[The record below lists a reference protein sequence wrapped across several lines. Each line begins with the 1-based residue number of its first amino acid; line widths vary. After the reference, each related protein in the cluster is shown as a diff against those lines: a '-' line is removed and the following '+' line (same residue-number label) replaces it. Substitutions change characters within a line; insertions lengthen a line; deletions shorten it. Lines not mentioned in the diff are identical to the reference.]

1 MTLNQLQYFDAAA
14 RWLHFGRAAK
24 ELCISQPSLSVAL
37 SNLEQEL
44 EVALFEK
51 TGRGVVLTPAGK
63 VFHRQAVR
71 ILEQVA
77 AARHDMQQFQAQ
89 GDSRVSLAYIST
101 MAATYIPQLLSR
113 FLKENGSAVSLHT
126 EEMPTPWAIRGIKD
140 GKYDLA
146 LCLKAEN
153 EPQLV
158 QTCIYRAPYVLI
170 TPQDCAL
177 TQNATMEEVV
187 RYPVITYRTGPARA
201 FVETLFRR
209 AGVQAEFC
217 HYTYSDDAII
227 RLVESGVG
235 ISIVDRLPGM
245 EQRRVKLLSVDWLEG
260 CTHDIYLTRRADWHP
275 GTAVA
280 RLEEF
285 ILHTL

>member
-1 MTLNQLQYFDAAA
+1 
-14 RWLHFGRAAK
+14 
-24 ELCISQPSLSVAL
+24 
-37 SNLEQEL
+37 
-44 EVALFEK
+44 
-51 TGRGVVLTPAGK
+51 
-63 VFHRQAVR
+63 
-71 ILEQVA
+71 
-77 AARHDMQQFQAQ
+77 
-89 GDSRVSLAYIST
+89 
-101 MAATYIPQLLSR
+101 
-113 FLKENGSAVSLHT
+113 
-126 EEMPTPWAIRGIKD
+126 MPTPGAIRGIKD

-170 TPQDCAL
+170 APQDCPL
-177 TQNATMEEVV
+177 TEKASIEEAA
-187 RYPVITYRTGPARA
+187 RYPLITYRTGPARA

-209 AGVQAEFC
+209 AGLSVDFC
-217 HYTYSDDAII
+217 HYTYSDDAIV

-235 ISIVDRLPGM
+235 VSIVDRLPGM

-260 CTHDIYLTRRADWHP
+260 CTHDIYLTRCADWRP

-285 ILHTL
+285 ILRTL

>member
-1 MTLNQLQYFDAAA
+1 MASLWA
-14 RWLHFGRAAK
+14 RRKRALHFSAK
-24 ELCISQPSLSVAL
+24 PECGTFQFGAG
-37 SNLEQEL
+37 
-44 EVALFEK
+44 AGGCEK

-126 EEMPTPWAIRGIKD
+126 EEMPTPGAIRGIKD

-235 ISIVDRLPGM
+235 ISHG
-245 EQRRVKLLSVDWLEG
+245 SS
-260 CTHDIYLTRRADWHP
+260 A
-275 GTAVA
+275 
-280 RLEEF
+280 
-285 ILHTL
+285 